1 MSAGLPSLDVVH
13 VPLLARGHE
22 EPSNVW
28 GGGPFFLNLFLAY
41 YKNLP
46 PLTQGDVGCKQW
58 ADPPGLCCDSPPPL
72 LSRKAAKSKFHEQL
86 AALF

>member
-1 MSAGLPSLDVVH
+1 MSAGLPSLDEVH

-28 GGGPFFLNLFLAY
+28 GGPLFLNLFLAFF
-41 YKNLP
+41 KNSP

>member
-13 VPLLARGHE
+13 VPLLARGDE
-22 EPSNVW
+22 EPSNMW
-28 GGGPFFLNLFLAY
+28 GVLFSLFLAF
-41 YKNLP
+41 YKNFP